1 MHAAVTQFNNLAEHC
16 NQNGNLQQA
25 AQLSTISAQL
35 AALGNRHQR
44 GMRLLAKLAAQGV
57 SEGQQ
62 ESKQATD
69 RFVAD
74 PLKVISDVTRELS
87 HAIAQATLNIAEI
100 TLKIGAFGPEG
111 QKHFKALLQQQKEVI
126 TSGLDSLSAMSAR
139 EITEKVVPFIT
150 KNILLFFASPGMAQA
165 VLARELE
172 LATHAAQGLGLLM
185 TVEAKAAQELTNI
198 PEEAKKL
205 SAPVSTIFTEA
216 AEINQLAAREG
227 VQVVQRGIDA
237 VRQNPGLVAQEGSV
251 VREVK
256 RAVENFA
263 EGSLQ
268 RHFEK
273 HVIK

>member
-1 MHAAVTQFNNLAEHC
+1 
-16 NQNGNLQQA
+16 
-25 AQLSTISAQL
+25 
-35 AALGNRHQR
+35 
-44 GMRLLAKLAAQGV
+44 MRLLAKLAAQGV

-62 ESKQATD
+62 EIKQATD
-69 RFVAD
+69 RFIAD

-87 HAIAQATLNIAEI
+87 HAIAQVTLNIAEI

-111 QKHFKALLQQQKEVI
+111 QKHFKALVQQQKEVI

-216 AEINQLAAREG
+216 ADINQLAARES
-227 VQVVQRGIDA
+227 VEVVQRGIDA

-251 VREVK
+251 VRTVE
-256 RAVENFA
+256 RAVKNFMMIKIMKA
-263 EGSLQ
+263 E
-268 RHFEK
+268 R
-273 HVIK
+273 II